1 MWSPCLTNDYQPIL
15 AASLGRQGWTF
26 AFLEGTNLGRSA
38 EEVPV
43 LQEKTEI
50 SLCRALLVPQGV
62 PAHPH
67 CRAVLDGIRLGVK
80 AYYTGEP
87 ALPARDISGNEH
99 AE

>member
-50 SLCRALLVPQGV
+50 SVCRALLWCP
-62 PAHPH
+62 
-67 CRAVLDGIRLGVK
+67 CRACPRTLTVELSRTESV
-80 AYYTGEP
+80 
-87 ALPARDISGNEH
+87 
-99 AE
+99 